1 MLEKRR
7 ITVSLLDLICLFI
20 GRVFMW
26 TLITLLFGIC
36 LKGCFNL
43 ITFILDNTILFKV
56 LDVIL
61 WILISL
67 VILFMCF
74 VICLIIKNIYDKPI
88 RKSHNKNASKY
99 DTFIPEIEFIDLD
112 NE

>member
-26 TLITLLFGIC
+26 TLITLLLGIC

-43 ITFILDNTILFKV
+43 ITFILDNPIVFKV
-56 LDVIL
+56 VGIIFLIL
-61 WILISL
+61 TSLFILY
-67 VILFMCF
+67 MGF
-74 VICLIIKNIYDKPI
+74 VICLSIKNIYAKPI
-88 RKSHNKNASKY
+88 RKKHNKNASKY
-99 DTFIPEIEFIDLD
+99 KTYIPELVIIDLD